1 MRNHRLRRSPES
13 AESVR
18 SRRLSFS
25 NCDLNNP
32 TQLNHMYNECA
43 DQVHKGLH
51 PVSRQTAIRL
61 AAVECFVLFGP
72 YKDGIESSI
81 RFHFE
86 FLLILNLIEDRTNYC
101 QKSMREHESTKKIL
115 RR

>member
-86 FLLILNLIEDRTNYC
+86 F
-101 QKSMREHESTKKIL
+101 
-115 RR
+115 